1 MKKVK
6 IGKRRVGEGIYERTD
21 AKGIITFYVSF
32 RDEFGKQKW
41 LKVGK
46 KSDGISLTYCKQYRS
61 KIINQKYLGEDVSN
75 IRKKSVIL
83 FEELAQDYFT
93 HSINAGHRRPQS
105 FVRRYELHIKDKFS
119 NLPAESI
126 TKVMM
131 DELIVDLKKK
141 GLANS
146 TVDRIR
152 QQVCVIFNLGIH
164 HDKCK
169 KNPAQV
175 SRSDNNS
182 LMRFNKKGINNAR
195 ERFLSKEESNLLL
208 EELKIVRY
216 DTYVMALIAL
226 TTGGRAGE
234 VLAIQH
240 KDINLE
246 NRYINFPET
255 KNGEAHRVTIVQQLY
270 DVLIE
275 LELELD
281 QPNHY
286 LFPGTTKPHLEHIPE
301 AYQKIVNRLFNQGLE
316 VKDSRNRVV
325 FHTLRHTFA
334 SQLAIAGTPIY
345 TIQKL
350 MNHKSI
356 DMTMRYAKLSPNVA
370 IDAVNSLANSF
381 IK

>member
-1 MKKVK
+1 MKKIK
-6 IGKRRVGEGIYERTD
+6 IGKRLVGTGIYERTD
-21 AKGIITFYVSF
+21 AKGGITFYVTF

-46 KSDGISLTYCKQYRS
+46 KSDGISLSYCKQYRS

-83 FEELAQDYFT
+83 FEELAQDYFI
-93 HSINAGHRRPQS
+93 HSQNAGHKRPQA
-105 FVRRYELHIKDKFS
+105 FVRRYEIHIKDKLGH
-119 NLPAESI
+119 LPADSI

-131 DELIVDLKKK
+131 DELIVELKNK

-152 QQVCVIFNLGIH
+152 QQVCVIFNVGIH

-182 LMRFNKKGINNAR
+182 LMRFNKKGMNNAR
-195 ERFLSKEESNLLL
+195 ERFLSKEESSILL
-208 EELKIVRY
+208 EELRLVRY
-216 DTYVMALIAL
+216 DTYVMALIGL
-226 TTGGRAGE
+226 TTGARAGE
-234 VLAIQH
+234 VLAIQF

-255 KNGEAHRVTIVQQLY
+255 KNGNAHQVTIVQKLY
-270 DVLIE
+270 DILSE
-275 LELELD
+275 LEFD
-281 QPNHY
+281 NPNHY
-286 LFPGTTKPHLEHIPE
+286 LFPGMEKPHLEHIPE
-301 AYQKIVNRLFNQGLE
+301 AYQKVVNRLFNQGLE

-334 SQLAIAGTPIY
+334 SQLAIAGTPIF

-356 DMTMRYAKLSPNVA
+356 DMTMRYAKLSPD
-370 IDAVNSLANSF
+370 IKIEAVNSLADSF
-381 IK
+381 L